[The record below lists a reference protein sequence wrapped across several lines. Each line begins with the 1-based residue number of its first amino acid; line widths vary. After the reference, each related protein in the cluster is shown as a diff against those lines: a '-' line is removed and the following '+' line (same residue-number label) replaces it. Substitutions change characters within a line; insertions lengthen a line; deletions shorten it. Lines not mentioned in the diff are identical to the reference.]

1 MIATTSGATFAL
13 PSASSWQ
20 SIDSTTE
27 NRKLATTAPQP
38 TLGDL
43 VDPGF
48 RVKFVESQK
57 KLSSVTNLA
66 GLGKVRKSLSTVRF
80 ADESP
85 EDSGKS
91 KGKGKEK
98 EILPPLEDVRQG
110 PSHMKSTLKSAVQRQ
125 QERDDRRDDSE
136 DDSYSDTDEGED
148 EDEDDEEDEDE
159 EDDEDDDEDD
169 DDDNDDN
176 LQMQLPR
183 TKSQLS
189 LLIQHK
195 RDQTGSQDIGPTSSP
210 EESVKPRIKEKSKEE
225 ELLSMGRRDGVT
237 KAGGVQIPRQQRVV
251 GRDEPEDLPSSSP
264 EPLF

>member
-1 MIATTSGATFAL
+1 MIATPSGTAFAL

-20 SIDSTTE
+20 SIDSTTD
-27 NRKLATTAPQP
+27 NRKLATTAPQL

-85 EDSGKS
+85 EDIG
-91 KGKGKEK
+91 KGKGKE
-98 EILPPLEDVRQG
+98 ILHALEDERPG
-110 PSHMKSTLKSAVQRQ
+110 PSHMKSTLKSAGQRQ
-125 QERDDRRDDSE
+125 QERNDRRDDSE
-136 DDSYSDTDEGED
+136 DDSDSDSEED
-148 EDEDDEEDEDE
+148 EDEDE
-159 EDDEDDDEDD
+159 EDDDD
-169 DDDNDDN
+169 DDDN
-176 LQMQLPR
+176 LQMILPR

-195 RDQTGSQDIGPTSSP
+195 RDQTGSQDLGPASFP
-210 EESVKPRIKEKSKEE
+210 EEGVKPQIKEKSKEE

-237 KAGGVQIPRQQRVV
+237 KAGGVQTPRQQRVA
-251 GRDEPEDLPSSSP
+251 GRDEPEDLSSSSP